1 MRMPEALKPKRVLTR
16 GIDALT
22 ALQAGF
28 IYNDAPADD
37 DDDNNGPGSLLRASL
52 DFFDRERRVSS
63 NFTMGIILN
72 SARKVDSAR

>member
-28 IYNDAPADD
+28 IFIMTLPPTTMTIMDR
-37 DDDNNGPGSLLRASL
+37 SLLCASL
-52 DFFDRERRVSS
+52 DFFDRERRVLS